1 MIALPAILYGAEV
14 ILLTQDTIVTIE
26 KCQNQVAKF
35 MLQIPQSSANI
46 SSCIDT
52 GLQPVW
58 SLIPQFIELKSLA
71 SLKAILLCALEVKGY
86 VNCQKYL

>member
-46 SSCIDT
+46 SSLYRCWSSTCVVLDSSINRIEIPCI
-52 GLQPVW
+52 LE
-58 SLIPQFIELKSLA
+58 SSFIVRPR
-71 SLKAILLCALEVKGY
+71 I
-86 VNCQKYL
+86 